1 MISLIIP
8 TYRNPDYLDICL
20 KSAIEQQTNIGKK
33 VYNSDNNEIIVVVDG
48 FVEESQPVLDKYKD
62 NIKVLPLE
70 QNQGMQQALNLGV
83 MNAINEKILI
93 VNDDN
98 VFCNEWDY
106 VIVKEL
112 KERSVLTLNQI
123 EPTGPGI
130 FNFPVK
136 DFGRTPKE
144 FDYEG
149 FIEHQTMIKENK
161 LTIDGGIFPFA
172 MYKKYYMA
180 VGGFDTM
187 YQSPFICDWDFFL
200 KLELIGLKMSRTHK
214 AHLYH
219 FGSAATKNGK
229 EGDRFKASESPA
241 AQLFMYKWGM
251 QPQLFENNS
260 HNPKTGEVIKGIKY
274 E

>member
-1 MISLIIP
+1 MISIIIP
-8 TYRNPDYLDICL
+8 TYRNPKYLELCL
-20 KSAIEQQTNIGKK
+20 KSCIEQQHNK
-33 VYNSDNNEIIVVVDG
+33 NEIIVAVDG
-48 FVEESQPVLDKYKD
+48 YIEESQEVLDRYKQHI
-62 NIKVLPLE
+62 NILNLG
-70 QNQGMQQALNLGV
+70 QNQGMQSALNLGV
-83 MNAINEKILI
+83 MNATNEKIFI

-98 VFCNEWDY
+98 VFCKDFDL
-106 VIVKEL
+106 VIEKEL
-112 KERSVLTLNQI
+112 KEKSVLTLNQI

-136 DFGRTPKE
+136 DFGRTPNE

-149 FIEHQTMIKENK
+149 FINHELSIKSDS
-161 LTIDGGIFPFA
+161 LTLDGGIFPFA

-187 YQSPFICDWDFFL
+187 YKSPFICDWDFFL
-200 KLELIGLKMSRTHK
+200 KLDLIGLKMSRAHG

-229 EGDRFKASESPA
+229 EGEMFKSTENPA
-241 AQLFMYKWGM
+241 AQVFMYKWGIP
-251 QPQLFENNS
+251 PQLFNNNS
-260 HNPKTGEVIKGIKY
+260 HNPKNGLVIKGIKF